1 MNYIVDFLIRKE
13 NNTMKYIDM
22 IIAAV
27 TGFCFGWLLKYIKD
41 EKKEYLIDINQL
53 IDKPREI

>member
-1 MNYIVDFLIRKE
+1 
-13 NNTMKYIDM
+13 MKYIDM